1 LFFPIPI
8 VLVVFVVVI
17 ADVVVIRVLV
27 VVVVGVVIAIVIVA
41 APLQEATADRANKE
55 QRGPRGDL
63 QKSLTVASYA
73 PEHHGARSTLIKPA
87 RGLGVEK
94 Q

>member
-1 LFFPIPI
+1 LFFLIPI

-17 ADVVVIRVLV
+17 ADVVVIPV

-41 APLQEATADRANKE
+41 TPLQEATADRANKE

-63 QKSLTVASYA
+63 QKSLMVASYA

-87 RGLGVEK
+87 RGLNVEK

>member
-1 LFFPIPI
+1 LFFLIPI

-17 ADVVVIRVLV
+17 ADVVVIPV

-87 RGLGVEK
+87 RGLSVEK